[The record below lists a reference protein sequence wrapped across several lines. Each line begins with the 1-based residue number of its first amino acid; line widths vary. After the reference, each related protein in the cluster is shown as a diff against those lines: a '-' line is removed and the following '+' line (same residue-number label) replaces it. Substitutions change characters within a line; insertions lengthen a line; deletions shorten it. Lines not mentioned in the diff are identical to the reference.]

1 MTPGR
6 DLLVAGGG
14 PVGLYAAIEA
24 AQAGLDV
31 AVLEARPGVLDKACG
46 EGLMPAA
53 VCALERAGVRIERKY
68 PFLGI
73 RYVEGASRAEGKFS
87 DGPGWGVRRT
97 ELHRALTERMRQ
109 LAIPVIAHRVQQIE
123 QNDDS
128 VSVDGMRTR
137 YVLACDGLRSGIRR
151 RLELE
156 DPPRHRTKRY
166 GLRQHF
172 RVQPWSEFVE
182 VHWQELG
189 EAYVTPVADDEV
201 GVAMLFDERSLAI
214 GAPAMDDLL
223 VRLPELAGR
232 LAGASPCSTV
242 RGAGP
247 FEQRAKR
254 VVDGRVLLAGDA
266 AGYLDPITGEGLRL
280 GFVAAV
286 AAVDAITHGQ
296 VPAYEASWRRLV
308 RRYWWSTTALLALRR
323 SPLRHLMMPA
333 LCRVPSLFDSIL
345 DSLGAKDEPVAGK
358 AGRTVQTP
366 A

>member
-6 DLLVAGGG
+6 DLLVVGGG

-24 AQAGLDV
+24 ATAGLDV
-31 AVLEARPGVLDKACG
+31 AVLEARPGILDKACG

-53 VCALERAGVRIERKY
+53 VSALERAGVRIERKF

-73 RYVEGASRAEGKFS
+73 RYVEGASRAEGTFS

-109 LAIPVIAHRVQQIE
+109 LAVPVIAQRVQQIE
-123 QNDDS
+123 QDREG
-128 VSVDGMRTR
+128 VTVDGMRTR

-156 DPPRHRTKRY
+156 DPPRHRAKRY

-172 RVQPWSEFVE
+172 RVRPWSDLVE

-189 EAYVTPVADDEV
+189 EAYVTPVAEDEV
-201 GVAMLFDERSLAI
+201 GVAMLFDERSLAV
-214 GAPAMDDLL
+214 GAPSMDELL
-223 VRLPELAGR
+223 ARFPELVGR
-232 LAGASPCSTV
+232 LGGATPCSTV

-254 VVDGRVLLAGDA
+254 VVEGRVMLAGDA

-286 AAVDAITHGQ
+286 AAVDAIARGR
-296 VPAYEASWRRLV
+296 VPAYEATWRLLV

-323 SPLRHLMMPA
+323 SPLRRLMMPA
-333 LCRVPSLFDSIL
+333 LCRIPSLFDSIL
-345 DSLGAKDEPVAGK
+345 DSLGGTDEPVPGEAR
-358 AGRTVQTP
+358 RTVHTP